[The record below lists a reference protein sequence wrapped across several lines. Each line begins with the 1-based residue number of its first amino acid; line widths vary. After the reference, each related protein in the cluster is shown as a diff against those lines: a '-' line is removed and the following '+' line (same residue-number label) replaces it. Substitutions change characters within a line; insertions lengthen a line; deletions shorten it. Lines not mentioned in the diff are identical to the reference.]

1 MIVFELFRQL
11 DVRMYQTI
19 SALDET
25 FSPCAKYIFEDDS
38 LVMLG
43 MDHSVRLNMSNKE
56 ATIDNP
62 IKNFDINNEPV
73 LWFSEESFESYV
85 VRAVNNA
92 FRQWLNVDA
101 FESVEAFLMSI
112 NEINENLRKYGLRI
126 IADDNGMYIF
136 HDDSIISFE
145 KSIEIITET
154 DLRAEQNANLE
165 LILQDAQ
172 REKMQ
177 GRLADAVPYYEQILR
192 SSSRPDFIYTVAAF
206 ELAECYYFIGNYE
219 RAVSLYYRCNLEFI
233 ADETDFYIHLGHALL
248 DEKMKKY
255 EREIKIYYRAKLDP
269 DYAITHK
276 DAVEGA
282 TREVGSVFREYEA
295 TCLDMGKKK
304 YAEHRNHLPIG
315 ADDIDEILA
324 VDPEEEEI
332 EQVGIKVYEGIRLTE
347 PRVLKNNTKKSDNEY
362 FSEAL
367 DLFIAGDYQK
377 AFEIYYM
384 LSNDLAPETA
394 YYTWANF
401 QLGKLYCIF
410 DDYYKSREALSKC
423 NVNMFGV
430 VYRQEDFLVLYQ
442 HVNTVCDDFE
452 SDIRYRKLIRGRF
465 DFYFAQ
471 YDAEYNQMLRDHR
484 LIKKFVS
491 YEKECKEDSLD
502 DFKNVIIVDDGGN
515 EDFRPKKKLFNFK
528 KKSQED
534 EFDDFIF

>member
-19 SALDET
+19 AALDET

-43 MDHSVRLNMSNKE
+43 IDHSVRLNMANKE

-62 IKNFDINNEPV
+62 IRNFDIENEPV
-73 LWFSEESFESYV
+73 LWFSEDAYEGYV
-85 VRAVNNA
+85 VRAINNA
-92 FRQWLNVDA
+92 FRQWLNVDP
-101 FESVEAFLMSI
+101 FESDDELYRTIA
-112 NEINENLRKYGLRI
+112 EINEGLKKYNLRI
-126 IADDNGMYIF
+126 IADENGMYIF
-136 HDDSIISFE
+136 CDEKIITFE
-145 KSIEIITET
+145 KAIEIITEA
-154 DLRAEQNANLE
+154 DLRIEQNANLE

-192 SSSRPDFIYTVAAF
+192 VSSRPDFIYTVAAF

-233 ADETDFYIHLGHALL
+233 ADENDFYTHLGHALL

-269 DYAITHK
+269 DYSVTHK

-282 TREVGSVFREYEA
+282 TREVGAVFREYEA

-324 VDPEEEEI
+324 VDLGEEDSE
-332 EQVGIKVYEGIRLTE
+332 VAGIKVYEGIKLTE
-347 PRVLKNNTKKSDNEY
+347 PKVYKNNSKKSDNEY
-362 FSEAL
+362 FSDAL
-367 DLFIAGDYQK
+367 DFFIAGDYQK
-377 AFEIYYM
+377 AFDIYYM

-410 DDYYKSREALSKC
+410 DDYIKAREALNKC
-423 NVNMFGV
+423 NVNLFGV
-430 VYRQEDFLVLYQ
+430 VYRQDDFLVLYQ

-452 SDIRYRKLIRGRF
+452 SDLRYRKLIRGRY

-471 YDAEYNQMLRDHR
+471 YDAEYNQMLRDHK
-484 LIKKFVS
+484 LVKKFVN
-491 YEKECKEDSLD
+491 YERECKEDSIE
-502 DFKNVIIVDDGGN
+502 DFKGTIVIDDGGVVEN
-515 EDFRPKKKLFNFK
+515 KPKKRLFNFK
-528 KKSQED
+528 KKDQTDTIED
-534 EFDDFIF
+534 WDF